1 MTCWWVNNRYG
12 WDRHLPANLYRTKA
26 ISHIESPRSKLTVSC
41 RWGTCPLRIAKHT
54 SKRNIPSTNGSNNS
68 DVPLYSLSAIIV
80 IRQLAGVNIE
90 STPIRPS
97 GFLRV
102 FSSGTIAGGHFRV
115 RTAPKLSGA
124 LQTRQES
131 PQNPYV
137 SHLPW
142 RLHHVNSSSISSRRS
157 VLEVPG
163 FVQGLRLRNL
173 GAKAVPGMLEIETI
187 QTFGTTSERNK
198 ENWWDNYEV

>member
-1 MTCWWVNNRYG
+1 MG
-12 WDRHLPANLYRTKA
+12 HM
-26 ISHIESPRSKLTVSC
+26 SSKDC
-41 RWGTCPLRIAKHT
+41 IHHT

-68 DVPLYSLSAIIV
+68 DFPLYSLSTIIV

-102 FSSGTIAGGHFRV
+102 FSSGTIAGGHFRL
-115 RTAPKLSGA
+115 RTAPKPSGA

-137 SHLPW
+137 SHIYHEGCIMSTVHPFHPGDQCW
-142 RLHHVNSSSISSRRS
+142 RCLVSSKDF
-157 VLEVPG
+157 G
-163 FVQGLRLRNL
+163 FVTSAPKLCQACLRLKPSKHSR
-173 GAKAVPGMLEIETI
+173 
-187 QTFGTTSERNK
+187 
-198 ENWWDNYEV
+198 